1 MLSLS
6 SPITSLYMIAAGYA
20 KRLEKLGIKTVSDL
34 LYHLPFRYD
43 DFSLV
48 SKISLLQVGE
58 KVSVVGEIIK
68 INNLRTKFGKNIQVA
83 VLADETGKIE
93 LVWYN
98 QPYLRNV
105 LQKGV
110 KVTVAGEVKWFNHKL
125 VFESPE
131 YELCRLTPVEC
142 SPFARST
149 SSPHGVAST
158 GQATRLIHTARLVPV
173 YPETQGVSSKWLR
186 SRIDTLLHKIFPEI
200 AEFLPADIRNRF
212 QIITEEQA
220 LYQVHFPKNYQEVR
234 EGRDRLGFDELLIL
248 QLAAAIRKKE
258 WQKIKT
264 QNKFEISLYKDK
276 LKKFVEDLPFDLT
289 SAQKRAVSD
298 ILTDLTKTTPMNRLL
313 EGDVGSGK
321 TVVAA
326 IAIYLSYLNGYT
338 SILMA
343 PTEILS
349 RQHFQTLENLFK
361 PLKIGVKL
369 IVSGWK
375 DEKRK
380 YPVYVGTHALLSEK
394 FSVDNLGLAVIDEQ
408 QRFGVEQ
415 RAKLRNLGNSPHVLT
430 MTATPI
436 PRTIALTLLSD
447 LDLSVLDEMPKGR
460 LKIKTWVVP
469 PVKRLAAYEWIRK
482 QITSKIHQQAFII
495 CPFIEPSESLSSVK
509 AAKSEYEK
517 IQKDIF
523 PDLKVGL
530 LHGKMKKEKEKTL
543 NDFKNGIYDVLVATP
558 IVEVGID
565 IPRTTII
572 LIETAERF
580 GLSQLH
586 QLRGRVGR
594 SDLQSYCLLFT
605 DSLDP
610 KTLKR
615 LKYLETVHDGPRLA
629 NFDFKIRGSGEIYG
643 TRQHGILD
651 LKVADITDMEMIE
664 KTKKAAQMILE
675 GDETLSGFP
684 LLRQKL
690 QKYTIKEVSPD

>member
-1 MLSLS
+1 MLSQS
-6 SPITSLYMIAAGYA
+6 SPITSLYMIATGYA
-20 KRLEKLGIKTVSDL
+20 KRLEKLGIKTIGDL
-34 LYHLPFRYD
+34 LYHLPYRYED
-43 DFSLV
+43 YSLV
-48 SKISLLQVGE
+48 SKISLLQEGE

-98 QPYLRNV
+98 QPYLPNV
-105 LQKGV
+105 LRKGT
-110 KVTVAGEVKWFNHKL
+110 KVTVAGEVKWFDRKL
-125 VFESPE
+125 VFESPD
-131 YELCRLTPVEC
+131 YEIDKKYE
-142 SPFARST
+142 
-149 SSPHGVAST
+149 
-158 GQATRLIHTARLVPV
+158 TRLIHTARLVPV

-186 SRIDTLLHKIFPEI
+186 SRIDTLLYKINPQI
-200 AEFLPADIRNRF
+200 PEFLPQSVLSRF
-212 QIITEEQA
+212 QLISEKQA
-220 LYQVHFPKNYQEVR
+220 LYQVHFPKNYQEVQR
-234 EGRDRLGFDELLIL
+234 GRNRLGFDELLIL

-258 WQKIKT
+258 WQKVKT

-276 LKKFVEDLPFDLT
+276 LKKFTEELPFKLT

-298 ILTDLTKTTPMNRLL
+298 ILTDLAKTTPMNRLL

-408 QRFGVEQ
+408 QRFGVEL
-415 RAKLRNLGNSPHVLT
+415 RAKLRRLGNSPHVLT

-447 LDLSVLDEMPKGR
+447 LDLSVLDELPKGR
-460 LKIKTWVVP
+460 VKIKTWVVP

-482 QITSKIHQQAFII
+482 QITSKIRQQAFII
-495 CPFIEPSESLSSVK
+495 CPFIEPSESLNSVK

-530 LHGKMKKEKEKTL
+530 LHGKMK
-543 NDFKNGIYDVLVATP
+543 
-558 IVEVGID
+558 
-565 IPRTTII
+565 
-572 LIETAERF
+572 
-580 GLSQLH
+580 
-586 QLRGRVGR
+586 
-594 SDLQSYCLLFT
+594 
-605 DSLDP
+605 
-610 KTLKR
+610 
-615 LKYLETVHDGPRLA
+615 
-629 NFDFKIRGSGEIYG
+629 
-643 TRQHGILD
+643 
-651 LKVADITDMEMIE
+651 
-664 KTKKAAQMILE
+664 
-675 GDETLSGFP
+675 
-684 LLRQKL
+684 
-690 QKYTIKEVSPD
+690 

>member
-1 MLSLS
+1 MLSQS
-6 SPITSLYMIAAGYA
+6 SVITSLYIIKAGYA
-20 KRLEKLGIKTVSDL
+20 KRLEKLGIKTVGDL
-34 LYHLPFRYD
+34 LYHLPFRYED
-43 DFSLV
+43 YSLV
-48 SKISLLQVGE
+48 SKISLLQTGE
-58 KVSVVGEIIK
+58 KVSVSGEITK
-68 INNLRTKFGKNIQVA
+68 INNLHTKSGKNIQQA
-83 VLADETGKIE
+83 VFTDETGEIKLI
-93 LVWYN
+93 WYN
-98 QPYLRNV
+98 QPYLIKI
-105 LQKGV
+105 LPPGTKLII
-110 KVTVAGEVKWFNHKL
+110 AGEVNWFNHKL

-131 YELCRLTPVEC
+131 YEISRPTPVEC

-173 YPETQGVSSKWLR
+173 YPETQGISSKWLR
-186 SRIDTLLHKIFPEI
+186 SRIDTLFHKVFPEI
-200 AEFLPADIRNRF
+200 AEFLPADILTRF
-212 QIITEEQA
+212 QLITEKQA
-220 LYQVHFPKNYQEVR
+220 LYQVHFPKNFQEVQQ
-234 EGRDRLGFDELLIL
+234 GRDRLGFDELLIL
-248 QLAAAIRKKE
+248 QMAAALRKKE
-258 WQKIKT
+258 WQKTIT
-264 QNKFEISLYKDK
+264 QNKFAVSLYKDK
-276 LKKFVEDLPFDLT
+276 LKKFVEDLPFELT
-289 SAQKRAVSD
+289 IAQKRAVSE
-298 ILTDLTKTTPMNRLL
+298 ILTDLAKTTPMNRLL

-326 IAIYLSYLNGYT
+326 IAIYLSYLNGCT

-343 PTEILS
+343 PTEILA
-349 RQHFQTLENLFK
+349 RQHFQTFDNLFK
-361 PLKIGVKL
+361 SLKIGVKL

-375 DEKRK
+375 NEKKK
-380 YPVYVGTHALLSEK
+380 YPLYVGTHALLSEK

-415 RAKLRNLGNSPHVLT
+415 RARLRSLGNSPHVLT

-447 LDLSVLDEMPKGR
+447 LDLSVLDEMPIGR

-469 PVKRLAAYEWIRK
+469 PVKRQAAYEWIRK
-482 QITSKIHQQAFII
+482 QITSKIRRQAFII
-495 CPFIEPSESLSSVK
+495 CPFIEPSESLNSVK

-530 LHGKMKKEKEKTL
+530 LHGKMKKEKEKIL

-565 IPRTTII
+565 IPRATII

-594 SDLQSYCLLFT
+594 SDEQSYCLLFT

-615 LKYLETVHDGPRLA
+615 LKYLETVYDGPRLA

-651 LKVADITDMEMIE
+651 LKVADLSDMEMIE

-675 GDETLSGFP
+675 NDENLSGFP
-684 LLRQKL
+684 LLRDML